1 MISRSREKIFAR
13 QEKGNF
19 PILRVGL
26 QIGKDKSGRRFVEE
40 SEKAERSRDNYKA
53 VQLLEESYHLRKVI
67 MQHYIKSVVCNS

>member
-1 MISRSREKIFAR
+1 MISRSREKIFGR

-19 PILRVGL
+19 PILGVGL

-53 VQLLEESYHLRKVI
+53 VQLLKSYHLRKII
-67 MQHYIKSVVCNS
+67 MRHYIKSVVCNS